1 MRPFLGA
8 HFSVDEIDDRLYTVR
23 VGSLFSEGMEI
34 MEWTAPKFEEVA
46 LNCEINSYA
55 SAAL

>member
-1 MRPFLGA
+1 L
-8 HFSVDEIDDRLYTVR
+8 VDEIGDRLYTVE
-23 VGSLFSEGMEI
+23 VGSFVLEGMGI
-34 MEWTAPKFEEVA
+34 MEWTTPKFEEVA

>member
-1 MRPFLGA
+1 MR
-8 HFSVDEIDDRLYTVR
+8 EM
-23 VGSLFSEGMEI
+23 LFSQDVMNAVFGEEKI

>member
-1 MRPFLGA
+1 VHAALKQLNHGKDAQSRPF
-8 HFSVDEIDDRLYTVR
+8 
-23 VGSLFSEGMEI
+23 SERRKI
-34 MEWTAPKFEEVA
+34 MEWTAPKFEEVT